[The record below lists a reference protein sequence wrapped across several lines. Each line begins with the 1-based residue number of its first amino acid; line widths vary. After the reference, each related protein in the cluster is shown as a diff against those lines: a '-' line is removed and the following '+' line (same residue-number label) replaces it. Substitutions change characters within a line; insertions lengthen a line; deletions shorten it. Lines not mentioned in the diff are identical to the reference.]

1 LAGGLLSFED
11 LYRRYEEASGLA
23 VDPKRLRY
31 FGVFND
37 YMATVHMLATAWRVT
52 SLGKTDKDAAVAWIS
67 MIGNLAIA
75 SLRNGLEKAL

>member
-1 LAGGLLSFED
+1 
-11 LYRRYEEASGLA
+11 
-23 VDPKRLRY
+23 
-31 FGVFND
+31 
-37 YMATVHMLATAWRVT
+37 MLATAWRVT